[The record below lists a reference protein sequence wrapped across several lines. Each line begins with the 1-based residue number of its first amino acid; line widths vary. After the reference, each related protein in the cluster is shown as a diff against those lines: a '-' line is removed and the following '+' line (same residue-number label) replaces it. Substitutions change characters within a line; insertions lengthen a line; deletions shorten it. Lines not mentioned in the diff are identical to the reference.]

1 MNFTAILTV
10 DGNHYQLLF
19 KKTELS
25 QKPSYFIIVKSSFKE
40 SFSFEIAR
48 ERGRWKV
55 LRPVPAWVLECE
67 TQLIDIIK
75 METEK
80 SFS

>member
-75 METEK
+75 METER